1 MYLHIRKFIT
11 SHRRVYST
19 QNPPPRGEAAARPKR
34 AKRGSS
40 RKGKKKMIRNGE
52 KREKIRMKKIIK

>member
-1 MYLHIRKFIT
+1 MAALC
-11 SHRRVYST
+11 
-19 QNPPPRGEAAARPKR
+19 PRGGAAARPKR